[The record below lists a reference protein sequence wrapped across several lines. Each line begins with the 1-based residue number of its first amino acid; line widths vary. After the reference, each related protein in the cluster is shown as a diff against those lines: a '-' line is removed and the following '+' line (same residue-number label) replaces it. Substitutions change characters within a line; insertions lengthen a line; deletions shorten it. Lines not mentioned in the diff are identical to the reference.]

1 MVKSNKS
8 NNVSAKMYDTLVRPV
23 ITEKSMLSSEAGKV
37 TFLVPLSATK
47 DEVKA
52 AVEAIFN
59 VKVNKVNTIRQFGKE
74 KRFRGY
80 VGQRSDLAAIA
91 LLVRMV
97 SRNQRAVDEATS
109 WLKRV
114 VVTWIILNT
123 LGFIVAYLQP
133 LIAGGQYTG

>member
-8 NNVSAKMYDTLVRPV
+8 NKVSAKMYDTLVRPV

-52 AVEAIFN
+52 AVETIFN

-80 VGQRSDLAAIA
+80 VGQRSDFKKA
-91 LLVRMV
+91 
-97 SRNQRAVDEATS
+97 
-109 WLKRV
+109 
-114 VVTWIILNT
+114 VVTL
-123 LGFIVAYLQP
+123 AE
-133 LIAGGQYTG
+133 GQNIDVTTGI

>member
-23 ITEKSMLSSEAGKV
+23 ITEKSLLSSEAGKV

-80 VGQRSDLAAIA
+80 VGQRSDFKKA
-91 LLVRMV
+91 
-97 SRNQRAVDEATS
+97 
-109 WLKRV
+109 
-114 VVTWIILNT
+114 VVTL
-123 LGFIVAYLQP
+123 AE
-133 LIAGGQYTG
+133 GQNIDVTTGI